1 MKTLKTIIAFTLLTL
16 ITSTANA
23 AVKVG
28 SFVGT
33 WKASITYAAGD
44 LITYSNKT
52 FLSLV
57 AKNKNKNPD
66 SNTKAW
72 QVMGSVGGAT
82 GPRGPAG
89 ANGLTGPIGYTG
101 PAGATGLTG
110 PAGAGVVSAPCVLAD
125 LEGVWTI
132 AVNGMVSNTTSECV
146 FTINSTGTFTNGICS
161 NVVDFN
167 TKIYPLSG
175 TASIISQCLASFTV
189 VMPYGTVY
197 SRGQVSR
204 GRDTLIGTF
213 VDTTGDHGTYSGA
226 RY

>member
-1 MKTLKTIIAFTLLTL
+1 MKNLKKILAFTLLAL

-72 QVMGSVGGAT
+72 QVMGSVGGVA
-82 GPRGPAG
+82 GPR
-89 ANGLTGPIGYTG
+89 G

-110 PAGAGVVSAPCVLAD
+110 PIGNTGPAGAGVVLRDCVQSDLTGPWIFVVNKSNSAGVSVCFAD
-125 LEGVWTI
+125 FNGSGNASSAQCTDIRSGFSANGTGNGTI
-132 AVNGMVSNTTSECV
+132 KPDCLVTFNFNTNTGESIYAEAMLSRGKDT
-146 FTINSTGTFTNGICS
+146 FIGYYNNNFGDYGTFN
-161 NVVDFN
+161 
-167 TKIYPLSG
+167 
-175 TASIISQCLASFTV
+175 A
-189 VMPYGTVY
+189 
-197 SRGQVSR
+197 
-204 GRDTLIGTF
+204 
-213 VDTTGDHGTYSGA
+213 A
-226 RY
+226 RK

>member
-1 MKTLKTIIAFTLLTL
+1 MKTLKTIIAFTLLTT
-16 ITSTANA
+16 ITCTANA

-89 ANGLTGPIGYTG
+89 ATGLTGPVGNTG
-101 PAGATGLTG
+101 LSGAIGLTG
-110 PAGAGVVSAPCVLAD
+110 PAGAGVVLRDCVQSDLTGPWIFVVNKSNSAGVSVCFAD
-125 LEGVWTI
+125 FNGSGNASSAQCTDIHSGFSANGTGNGTI
-132 AVNGMVSNTTSECV
+132 KPDCLVTFNFNTNAGESIYAEAMLSRGKDT
-146 FTINSTGTFTNGICS
+146 FIGYYNNNFGDYGTFN
-161 NVVDFN
+161 
-167 TKIYPLSG
+167 
-175 TASIISQCLASFTV
+175 A
-189 VMPYGTVY
+189 
-197 SRGQVSR
+197 
-204 GRDTLIGTF
+204 
-213 VDTTGDHGTYSGA
+213 A
-226 RY
+226 RK